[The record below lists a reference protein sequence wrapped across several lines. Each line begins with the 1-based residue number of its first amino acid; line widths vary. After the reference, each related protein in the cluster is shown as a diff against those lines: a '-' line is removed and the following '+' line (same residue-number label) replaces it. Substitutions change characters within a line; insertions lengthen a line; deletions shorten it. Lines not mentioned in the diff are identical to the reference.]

1 MFGIP
6 ARSQAMRVSYGV
18 GPLMS
23 RHTFSRRRF
32 LAWSA
37 MAASSASSRFAFANP
52 NGTSTRVKLEQLEY
66 GQVQLGPSL
75 QQTQFEQTQ
84 AVLMGLNE
92 DGLLKPYRLRSGLP
106 APGPELGG
114 WYDETGADYL
124 HLDHGFAPGANFGQ
138 WISALARGYAI
149 TGSAA
154 TQAKMARLMAGYA
167 ATISGR
173 FYEHARFPAYTYDK
187 LVLACIDAEKMGKY
201 AGAFSVL
208 ERTTDAAL
216 PHLPK
221 RALDRGEE
229 MCSLPHE
236 AAGPKDESYCWDES
250 YTMPENLFL
259 AYQRGA
265 GDKYHDLGT
274 RYLKD
279 DTYFNP
285 LSENENVLPGKHAYS
300 YTNALSSAMQ
310 AYLTLG
316 SEKHLRAATNA
327 FRMIQQTQSFATGG
341 WGPDEMFQPV
351 GKGKLADSLQHT
363 HASFETPCGS
373 YAHFKLT
380 RYLLRVTRDARYGD
394 SMEQV
399 MLNTVLGAKRLEAD
413 GRAFYYSDYNFD
425 GRRVYYPHAWPCCS
439 GTLPQVATD
448 YGISAYFREP
458 RGMLVNLYVPSTVT
472 WKQNGAIL
480 RLQQEGEYP
489 ARDHVLFTVQSDT
502 PEEFSLSFRIP
513 AWTRDPQLRVN
524 GMRWDVELEPGTF
537 AGVRRTW
544 KTGDHVDLELPMP
557 LALQPIDQ
565 QNPNIVALSAGPQ
578 VLFALGA
585 QPGTIDRKVLLTA
598 KQQGNNRW
606 VAQSIAGPISLA
618 PFTSVG
624 DERYSTYLH
633 IA

>member
-1 MFGIP
+1 
-6 ARSQAMRVSYGV
+6 
-18 GPLMS
+18 
-23 RHTFSRRRF
+23 
-32 LAWSA
+32 
-37 MAASSASSRFAFANP
+37 
-52 NGTSTRVKLEQLEY
+52 
-66 GQVQLGPSL
+66 
-75 QQTQFEQTQ
+75 
-84 AVLMGLNE
+84 MGLNE

-149 TGSAA
+149 TGSSA

-187 LVLACIDAEKMGKY
+187 LVLACIDAQKLAAY
-201 AGAFSVL
+201 ADGFPVL
-208 ERTTDAAL
+208 KRTTDAAM

-259 AYQRGA
+259 AYERGA
-265 GDKYHDLGT
+265 GERYRALAT

-316 SEKHLRAATNA
+316 SDKHLRAATNA

-380 RYLLRVTRDARYGD
+380 RYLLRVTRDAKYGD

-399 MLNTVLGAKRLEAD
+399 MLNTVLGAKRLEA
-413 GRAFYYSDYNFD
+413 
-425 GRRVYYPHAWPCCS
+425 RR
-439 GTLPQVATD
+439 
-448 YGISAYFREP
+448 P
-458 RGMLVNLYVPSTVT
+458 RLL
-472 WKQNGAIL
+472 
-480 RLQQEGEYP
+480 
-489 ARDHVLFTVQSDT
+489 LF
-502 PEEFSLSFRIP
+502 
-513 AWTRDPQLRVN
+513 
-524 GMRWDVELEPGTF
+524 
-537 AGVRRTW
+537 
-544 KTGDHVDLELPMP
+544 
-557 LALQPIDQ
+557 
-565 QNPNIVALSAGPQ
+565 
-578 VLFALGA
+578 
-585 QPGTIDRKVLLTA
+585 
-598 KQQGNNRW
+598 
-606 VAQSIAGPISLA
+606 
-618 PFTSVG
+618 
-624 DERYSTYLH
+624 
-633 IA
+633 